1 MQFGMQRFAA
11 SLPDFWGDSI
21 HTCCFATFQLFDCLI
36 CLIQGGSSTEEVL
49 GFSSR
54 KNKDWFDENSQE
66 IQELLA
72 KKRAAHQAHLTKP
85 SCPEKKQAF
94 RRACSH
100 LQRKLREIQNE
111 WWTSLA
117 KRTQLSAD
125 IGDFRGFYE
134 ALKAVYGPSPQVQS
148 PLRSSDGK
156 VLLSDKIS
164 ILNRWSEHFQSLFST
179 NRSVQDSAL
188 LQLPQ
193 QPLRL
198 ELDEVPTLDET
209 YILV

>member
-1 MQFGMQRFAA
+1 MASAECHTDHRLVHCKLNLHFKPKPRNNKAPRKRFNVGNLQSDEARGNFQA
-11 SLPDFWGDSI
+11 NLKAKLDD
-21 HTCCFATFQLFDCLI
+21 ATRLTDPSPETLWDQLKTTIL
-36 CLIQGGSSTEEVL
+36 QSTEEVL

-94 RRACSH
+94 HRACSH

-117 KRTQLSAD
+117 K
-125 IGDFRGFYE
+125 
-134 ALKAVYGPSPQVQS
+134 
-148 PLRSSDGK
+148 
-156 VLLSDKIS
+156 
-164 ILNRWSEHFQSLFST
+164 
-179 NRSVQDSAL
+179 
-188 LQLPQ
+188 
-193 QPLRL
+193 
-198 ELDEVPTLDET
+198 
-209 YILV
+209 